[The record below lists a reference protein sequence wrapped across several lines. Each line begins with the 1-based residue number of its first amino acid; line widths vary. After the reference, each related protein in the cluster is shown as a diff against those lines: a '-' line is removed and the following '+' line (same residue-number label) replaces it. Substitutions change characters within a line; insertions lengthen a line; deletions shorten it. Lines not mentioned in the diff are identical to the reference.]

1 MLPLAAP
8 ADGEVRADGLD
19 ALRGRS
25 DDTSDLSFHET
36 TLLLCDLDIAD
47 IARSSEGDKEYLAVY
62 MGERLAFSSKTCDR
76 DAF

>member
-36 TLLLCDLDIAD
+36 ALLLCDLDIAD
-47 IARSSEGDKEYLAVY
+47 IARSSEGDKEYLAVH
-62 MGERLAFSSKTCDR
+62 MGERLAFSSKTSDR

>member
-8 ADGEVRADGLD
+8 TDGEVRTDGGGTLWG
-19 ALRGRS
+19 GR
-25 DDTSDLSFHET
+25 DDTGYLPFHEVA
-36 TLLLCDLDIAD
+36 LLFCDLDIAD
-47 IARSSEGDKEYLAVY
+47 IARSSEGNKEYLAVY